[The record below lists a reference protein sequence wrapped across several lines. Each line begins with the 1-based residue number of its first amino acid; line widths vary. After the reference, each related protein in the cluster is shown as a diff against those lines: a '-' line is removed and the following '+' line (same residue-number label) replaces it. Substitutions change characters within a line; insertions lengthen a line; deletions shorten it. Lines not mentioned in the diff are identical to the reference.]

1 MRPRQNIVAIFSTF
15 IQFEAGQ
22 FSHWSSDFQL
32 RRSMESCL
40 AQPSSPDCSGS
51 FWGLYW
57 YKIWKILAKNPQNL
71 QKIRARAHLAA
82 YLQEASYWA
91 AQKAKTHFRQL
102 KYEVSDCFQIALSC
116 LDRILQ
122 GFDPLQNSNLES
134 YAKVI
139 FTNGIREILRQRQEI
154 DICSPWALLRKLSQK
169 RLVESLQQ
177 VGLTAEKIDGYV
189 LAWKCFKH
197 NYLPN
202 SSSPPRKTRQLP
214 KPDDAIWEA
223 IAKQYNQER
232 YTQLNV
238 PGANL
243 TPQTLEKYLLDCVKA
258 ARSYLYPK
266 FTSIHNPTSPENS
279 DSRELLDILPNSES
293 ASLLSELIA
302 QEEQQQRSSQQAQIN
317 EVLTEVLTQMTP
329 ESRQILDLYYAQG
342 LTQQEIARHLQT
354 KQYTVSRR
362 LTKARQTLLLKLA
375 QWSQEILHIS
385 LTSDILNTMSTVLEE
400 WLTSHYHLKHSASNQ
415 QSS

>member
-15 IQFEAGQ
+15 IQFEAGR
-22 FSHWSSDFQL
+22 FSHWSSDPQL

-40 AQPSSPDCSGS
+40 AQPSSLDCSER

-57 YKIWKILAKNPQNL
+57 YKIWHISAKNPQNSG
-71 QKIRARAHLAA
+71 QIRAKAHLAA

-91 AQKAKTHFRQL
+91 AQKATIHFRQL

-116 LDRILQ
+116 LDRILE
-122 GFDPLQNSNLES
+122 GFDPLQNRNLES
-134 YAKVI
+134 YARVI

-169 RLVESLQQ
+169 RLVESLRQ
-177 VGLTAEKIDGYV
+177 VGLTAEMIDDYV
-189 LAWKCFKH
+189 LAWKCFKN
-197 NYLPN
+197 NYVPN

-214 KPDDAIWEA
+214 KHDDATWEA

-232 YTQLNV
+232 YAGLNV
-238 PGANL
+238 PGPTL

-258 ARSYLYPK
+258 ARTYLYPT
-266 FTSIHNPTSPENS
+266 FTSIYNPTSPENS

-302 QEEQQQRSSQQAQIN
+302 QEEQQQRLSQQA
-317 EVLTEVLTQMTP
+317 
-329 ESRQILDLYYAQG
+329 
-342 LTQQEIARHLQT
+342 
-354 KQYTVSRR
+354 
-362 LTKARQTLLLKLA
+362 
-375 QWSQEILHIS
+375 
-385 LTSDILNTMSTVLEE
+385 
-400 WLTSHYHLKHSASNQ
+400 
-415 QSS
+415 